1 MVHDGPESKRS
12 TDDSKGELMYRSDS
26 NLNLDQKEIH
36 DVLRNERR
44 QNVLKQLKQNM
55 GRLTVRT
62 LAEALAEAETGE
74 SPPPRNI
81 RRSVYNSLHQT
92 HLPKMDDLDVV
103 DYDRDR
109 KVVSMR
115 SNIRQVDV
123 YMEAVTPYEVT
134 WAEYYQFLMFLALLV
149 VAIAELG
156 APLLSSVPSLVLCFV
171 FMAILGLSTVYQ
183 LWSRRWLYLQQLF
196 S

>member
-1 MVHDGPESKRS
+1 
-12 TDDSKGELMYRSDS
+12 MYRSDS

-44 QNVLKQLKQNM
+44 QNALKQLQQNM

-62 LAEALAEAETGE
+62 LAEAIAEAETGE

-92 HLPKMDDLDVV
+92 HLPKMDDLGVV

-109 KVVSMR
+109 KIVSMQ
-115 SNIRQVDV
+115 SNARQVDV
-123 YMEAVTPYEVT
+123 YMEAVTPYEIT
-134 WAEYYQFLMFLALLV
+134 WAAYYRILMLLALLV
-149 VAIAELG
+149 IAIAEIG
-156 APLLSSVPSLVLCFV
+156 APIVSSVPSLALCFV
-171 FMAILGLSTVYQ
+171 FLTILALSTIYQ